1 MQRAKS
7 FGAASRQVMLGISW
21 LMLAGQMLVVQADV
35 TREASEPI
43 LRLDVAGHTGE
54 VRALA
59 FSADSTRL
67 FSGGRDKVAIVWK
80 IAPEEA
86 DDGGEP
92 RLSRDIA
99 RRRLKSRVM
108 RWQVAR
114 GTRGAIQA
122 LATSPGNDTRVVALA
137 GSGAMGSTGEILL
150 LDAADGALVA
160 TLGGGERVG
169 HRQSVA
175 ALEFTADGSWL
186 VSQDLD
192 GQLFAWQRSADWK
205 PVELA
210 AREEVRLGREAALG
224 LQRLPPVRPLAAIG
238 NNRVACGRVV
248 SPPGAAE
255 TLWRIQ
261 ILDCNRPEAAPQ
273 ELPTDHRG
281 LVTALSATPDGRLLA
296 SADLA
301 GRITVAPVRAGGAP
315 VQWSVKPVAEGLA
328 LVPDGSRLAIA
339 VAAGDAANPPR
350 VEIFDAQTGQL
361 QRTLS
366 AESSVRAVR
375 VSPDGRWLAW
385 SGGPRHAVFV
395 QGLDDGGARQ
405 GPAPLRLGGVGRNIT
420 RVAFSTAEADARQAA
435 AGEAVEPAA
444 GRVERRVV
452 RRRQEKQEAA
462 PPPGNWPRRLAI
474 GTAAGREGA
483 VPALETAFSLEALA
497 ASPLGAEADWAPAA
511 GRPAGWTL
519 TRAAAADTPRGMER
533 WSLTQAGIARG
544 QIDLALDWQGRAG
557 AEGTA
562 LCWLTRTAET
572 EPWGVALG
580 TDRGIFLYA
589 LDAAAGAPCRL
600 VRRCRGH
607 EDRTLSLAV
616 SEDGRWLASGGAD
629 ALVMLW
635 PLADC
640 DRAGPLADRW
650 GVGLRVENGRAVVDT
665 VDGAG
670 PLAGKDVRPGDVI
683 LKISHADG
691 AAAATEQTDGAAI
704 RQALIDIPWNTQVSF
719 ATEREGKAQEIFQR
733 YPAWEHLSALHL
745 AANREWAYWTPRGY
759 YAASANGDTLFG
771 WLVNRG
777 LNKLPRFFK
786 AQQFRRKL
794 ERPDVMSKLLEAGSL
809 DAALKAKGRD
819 LPASSAI
826 VLPQQIAQA
835 PEVRIISPRPGEQAQ
850 GNTITVTAEVEI
862 PAGVEIERVRAYASG
877 AVASGEPRV
886 VEERAA
892 EGERPRVTVY
902 AWDVGLPAEDQHL
915 LQVFAG
921 TKEGPTDA
929 YQVTVQTALAP
940 VPPRGPRLYLLAS
953 GVDRYAHAEQFAEI
967 GLTNLTCAV
976 KDASA
981 VRDSL
986 AERSLDLYTLAADR
1000 LLADGE
1006 VTRDGWRTTAEHLV
1020 ASVAG
1025 EVLPDDLLVVFLAGH
1040 GMVRADAGR
1049 SYAYLCHDAAFEPVA
1064 ASGDQDPVP
1073 VAAGTLSW
1081 QDFRSLAAL
1090 PCRKLAIVDTCHSGA
1105 LGPGARSA
1113 TVREF
1118 QENMIVVLAAA
1129 ADDEPSQESDAW
1141 GHGAFTKVL
1150 LEALEGRADRGRS
1163 RRASPLLAPQPPTGP
1178 QAASPGQPDGIVSLD
1193 EIIDYVTQQVPSLT
1207 RVGADE
1213 HTAQHPTVSPEDLV
1227 PFVRLPLTRGGS
1239 VNR

>member
-1 MQRAKS
+1 
-7 FGAASRQVMLGISW
+7 VVLGICW
-21 LMLAGQMLVVQADV
+21 LMLAGQMPAVQADV
-35 TREASEPI
+35 TREASDPI

-80 IAPEEA
+80 IARGEA
-86 DDGGEP
+86 ENGVGE

-122 LATSPGNDTRVVALA
+122 LATSAGNDTRVVALA

-150 LDAADGALVA
+150 LDAADGSLVA
-160 TLGGGERVG
+160 TLGGGDRIG

-210 AREEVRLGREAALG
+210 AREEVRMGREAALG

-238 NNRVACGRVV
+238 NTQVACGRVV

-261 ILDCNRPEAAPQ
+261 ILDCNRPEAAPL

-281 LVTALSATPDGRLLA
+281 VVTALSATPDGRLVA

-301 GRITVAPVRAGGAP
+301 GSVTVTPVEAVEAA

-339 VAAGDAANPPR
+339 VAAGGPANPPR
-350 VEIFDAQTGQL
+350 VEIFDAKTGRL
-361 QRTLS
+361 QRTFS
-366 AESSVRAVR
+366 AESAVRAVR

-395 QGLDDGGARQ
+395 QTLADDVAPP
-405 GPAPLRLGGVGRNIT
+405 GPAPIRLGGVGRNIT
-420 RVAFSTAEADARQAA
+420 RVAFSTADADARQAA
-435 AGEAVEPAA
+435 AGDTAEPAA

-452 RRRQEKQEAA
+452 RRRQGEQPAPQAA
-462 PPPGNWPRRLAI
+462 AAWPRRLAI
-474 GTAAGREGA
+474 GTAAGKEGL
-483 VPALETAFSLEALA
+483 PPPLENGFSLEALA

-519 TRAAAADTPRGMER
+519 ARAAAADTPRGMER
-533 WSLTQAGIARG
+533 WSLTRDGIARG
-544 QIDLALDWQGRAG
+544 RIDLALDWQGRAG

-562 LCWLTRTAET
+562 RCWLTRAGEA
-572 EPWGVALG
+572 EPWGLAIG
-580 TDRGIFLYA
+580 TDRGIFVYA
-589 LDAAAGAPCRL
+589 IDTAAGAPCRL
-600 VRRCRGH
+600 VRRFRGH
-607 EDRTLSLAV
+607 EDRTLSLAI
-616 SEDGRWLASGGAD
+616 SEDGQWLASGGAD

-640 DRAGPLADRW
+640 DRAGALAERF
-650 GVGLRVENGRAVVDT
+650 GVGLRVENGRAVVET

-691 AAAATEQTDGAAI
+691 SAAATEQTDGAAI

-733 YPAWEHLSALHL
+733 YPAWENLSALHL

-777 LNKLPRFFK
+777 LDKLPRFFK

-809 DAALKAKGRD
+809 DAALKANGRD

-877 AVASGEPRV
+877 AVAPGEPRV

-921 TKEGPTDA
+921 TRAGPTDA
-929 YQVTVQTALAP
+929 HQITVETAVAP
-940 VPPRGPRLYLLAS
+940 TPGRGPRLYLLAS
-953 GVDRYAHAEQFAEI
+953 GVDHYAHAEQFAEI

-981 VRDSL
+981 VRERL
-986 AERSLDLYTLAADR
+986 AERSLDLYTLAADGW
-1000 LLADGE
+1000 LADGA
-1006 VTRDGWRTTAEHLV
+1006 VTRDAWRSMADQIV
-1020 ASVAG
+1020 ASVAA

-1040 GMVRADAGR
+1040 GMVQADAGR

-1064 ASGDQDPVP
+1064 ASGDQTPVP

-1163 RRASPLLAPQPPTGP
+1163 RLKASELPAKNNGAALS
-1178 QAASPGQPDGIVSLD
+1178 QAADEPDGIVSLD

-1213 HTAQHPTVSPEDLV
+1213 QTAQHPTVSPEDLV